1 MNCKSFLA
9 VSLLQATSLTIMLTI
24 SAEAQS
30 VSGSNFNLNG
40 LFTSNT
46 AQKFFDEGVE
56 NLQKQVTILNI
67 KPEADLTGD
76 ILKIKTKFEESEVP
90 KATINPDDF

>member
-1 MNCKSFLA
+1 MNCKSFLG

-40 LFTSNT
+40 LFTPNA

-56 NLQKQVTILNI
+56 NLEKQVIVLNI
-67 KPEADLTGD
+67 
-76 ILKIKTKFEESEVP
+76 
-90 KATINPDDF
+90 